1 MQWLHIHIIPK
12 KKKTGSFS
20 EYRVKIVFFLK
31 NIHFSYYSIF
41 SDEEAILVQE

>member
-12 KKKTGSFS
+12 KKKTGSQNT
-20 EYRVKIVFFLK
+20 EWKLYFLK

-41 SDEEAILVQE
+41 SYKEAILVQV